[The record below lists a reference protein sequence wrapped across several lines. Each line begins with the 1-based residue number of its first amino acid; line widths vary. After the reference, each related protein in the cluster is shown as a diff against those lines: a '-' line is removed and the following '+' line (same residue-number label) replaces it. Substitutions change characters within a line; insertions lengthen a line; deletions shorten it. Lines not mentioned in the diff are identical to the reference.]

1 MLDLSSYGCILLI
14 IQLATV
20 RALSLSLAITM
31 ISGLWLTAIIIA
43 GECPRE

>member
-20 RALSLSLAITM
+20 RALSLSSYHNDIWFM
-31 ISGLWLTAIIIA
+31 VNRHYY
-43 GECPRE
+43 CR